1 MPVAKVNDIEL
12 NYKLEGDGEETIV
25 LINGLADDV
34 KTTRTPGG
42 TRITLSFE
50 RAVLPESGLV
60 EGVKS

>member
-1 MPVAKVNDIEL
+1 M
-12 NYKLEGDGEETIV
+12 
-25 LINGLADDV
+25 INGLADDV
-34 KTTRTPGG
+34 KTSRTPGG